1 MVNGLSGQKD
11 TGQGR
16 ELSRLAVK
24 AAACGRGLSK
34 SYGSFPPLLA
44 LSCFVAQDGLELPI
58 LLPELPQGR
67 GLLSIPL
74 YLDSLLTVKSK
85 LEKGK

>member
-1 MVNGLSGQKD
+1 MD
-11 TGQGR
+11 CQGR
-16 ELSRLAVK
+16 KIQGRGESSVGLAVK

-34 SYGSFPPLLA
+34 SYRSFPPLLA